1 MSPLTEEGAEEAT
14 GVVATT
20 VVVVEVIG
28 AVEEKN
34 LSLALID
41 DGGGF
46 WEELSF
52 GWAGGDAAKNRS
64 LALTVEA
71 EDLGDGEE
79 DEMRGILEAR
89 AGEGD
94 TTGAAIAAFL
104 LCSATRFSTWPAT
117 YSHLRPSEDISKVS
131 FNSE

>member
-1 MSPLTEEGAEEAT
+1 MTEEGAEEAT

-20 VVVVEVIG
+20 VVAEEVIG

-41 DGGGF
+41 GGGF
-46 WEELSF
+46 WEEELSF

-64 LALTVEA
+64 FALTVEA
-71 EDLGDGEE
+71 EAFGDGEE
-79 DEMRGILEAR
+79 DEMRGILGAS

-94 TTGAAIAAFL
+94 TGAAIAAFL

-117 YSHLRPSEDISKVS
+117 YSHLRPSEDISRARFVH
-131 FNSE
+131 E